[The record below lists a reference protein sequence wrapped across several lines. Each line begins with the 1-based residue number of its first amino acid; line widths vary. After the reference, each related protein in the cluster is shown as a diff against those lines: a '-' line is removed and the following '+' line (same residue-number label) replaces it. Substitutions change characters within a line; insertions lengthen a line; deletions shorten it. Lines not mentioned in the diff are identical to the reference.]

1 MTMFLGSQDLSL
13 DVKRRVQIP
22 SSWRSACGS
31 SKFALVKWRPDL
43 SQKPCV
49 MGMMPSLLFDLVRKM
64 NERPFSDPEA
74 ERVRRS
80 LSREA
85 ALVEL
90 DASGCASL
98 LFFWDELERQIRI
111 EGPIEVVS
119 DEEADAYFASRP
131 RGSQI
136 GAWAS
141 DQSRECADRET
152 MESRLREVESR
163 YEGQPVPR
171 PPHWIG
177 YRVRPQS
184 IEFWQ
189 GGEFRVH
196 DRVVYHVRED
206 GTWSTR
212 RLWP

>member
-1 MTMFLGSQDLSL
+1 MTKKCRNRPDCGFKGRCRVCKAVSEDMTMFLGSQDLSL

-90 DASGCASL
+90 DASGRLTLPVSLMKASG
-98 LFFWDELERQIRI
+98 LEPRSKIVVVGMFDRFQIWNQ
-111 EGPIEVVS
+111 EDYHTVS
-119 DEEADAYFASRP
+119 EEDDDAYPEAIKLF
-131 RGSQI
+131 
-136 GAWAS
+136 
-141 DQSRECADRET
+141 
-152 MESRLREVESR
+152 
-163 YEGQPVPR
+163 
-171 PPHWIG
+171 
-177 YRVRPQS
+177 
-184 IEFWQ
+184 
-189 GGEFRVH
+189 
-196 DRVVYHVRED
+196 
-206 GTWSTR
+206 
-212 RLWP
+212 